1 MKHRVLLMIVIG
13 SLAITGR
20 SASSAEPC
28 VGLEWPVSGP
38 VVAGFQPINRYEGH
52 WGTDIGA
59 NAGTVV
65 RAAAAGHVT
74 FAGVVVANQT
84 VTLDHGGGLK
94 TSYSYLSETFVVR
107 GQRLRPGDVVG
118 VSGEA
123 HGSESVHL
131 SVRINGTYVDPV
143 GWFGCHT
150 YQPSRALR
158 LVE

>member
-1 MKHRVLLMIVIG
+1 MKQRVLLMMIIG

-20 SASSAEPC
+20 SVSSAEPC
-28 VGLEWPVSGP
+28 VGLQWPVSGP

-52 WGTDIGA
+52 WGIDIEVGP
-59 NAGTVV
+59 GTVV
-65 RAAAAGHVT
+65 RAAAPGQVT

-94 TSYSYLSETFVVR
+94 TSYSYLSETSVVR
-107 GQRLRPGDVVG
+107 GQWLRPGDVIG
-118 VSGEA
+118 ASGEA
-123 HGSESVHL
+123 HGSDSVHL

-150 YQPSRALR
+150 YQPRRALR